1 MRICFFSLF
10 FTLINVGVT
19 FNKTA
24 SKIEQ
29 KKEKNIEIV
38 ANKINK
44 LIILFGWLNILKMK
58 RIKTPSLNTKSQQK
72 LTQNMLISDL
82 FLEYIIY
89 T

>member
-19 FNKTA
+19 LNKTA

>member
-19 FNKTA
+19 LNKTA

-44 LIILFGWLNILKMK
+44 LIILFGCLNILKMK